1 VIRPGLIVSALKM
14 YTRSV
19 GYLETLKAGTP
30 RIDLDGNPVREVTL
44 EGQEYAQ
51 RKLAKV
57 ARSAAAKAIEDRE
70 AANQAATKPIEK
82 RAEQQNPIPEAKP
95 QQPTPG
101 HPRVGLAGR
110 RPETLA
116 E

>member
-1 VIRPGLIVSALKM
+1 
-14 YTRSV
+14 V

-30 RIDLDGNPVREVTL
+30 RIDLDGNPVGKVTV

-51 RKLAKV
+51 RKLAKA
-57 ARSAAAKAIEDRE
+57 ARRPAKAIEDRE
-70 AANQAATKPIEK
+70 AANQAAAKPVEK

-95 QQPTPG
+95 QQPTPAPIAG
-101 HPRVGLAGR
+101 PPRVGLAGLRAAALKR
-110 RPETLA
+110 RQIVAA